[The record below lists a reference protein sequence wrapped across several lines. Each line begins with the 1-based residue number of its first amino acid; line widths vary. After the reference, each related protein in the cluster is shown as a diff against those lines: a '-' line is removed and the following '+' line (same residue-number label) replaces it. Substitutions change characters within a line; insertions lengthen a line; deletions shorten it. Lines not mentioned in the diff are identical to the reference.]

1 MRECWILRRAR
12 LPRPRP
18 RVPLLPPPRHL
29 RPRLPL
35 IGRPIAPDPAMLTRR
50 AASSN
55 HREIAQLHRRMGG
68 GGGCGRVYTSR
79 PQVGMWR
86 LRGAGRAP
94 LRLHG
99 GAPSGP
105 LRLGRA
111 AVCTHDLGRAHYSP
125 HGLASR
131 CVLSCRYAL
140 WHPARQRINGTS
152 QGRTSGL
159 CASGQSR
166 VSLGGLL
173 YRREASRPTGRRAAG
188 RQRAGKRGAE
198 YDSAGRVQET
208 SRLSLQ
214 AEM

>member
-1 MRECWILRRAR
+1 
-12 LPRPRP
+12 
-18 RVPLLPPPRHL
+18 
-29 RPRLPL
+29 
-35 IGRPIAPDPAMLTRR
+35 
-50 AASSN
+50 
-55 HREIAQLHRRMGG
+55 
-68 GGGCGRVYTSR
+68 
-79 PQVGMWR
+79 MWR

-188 RQRAGKRGAE
+188 RRSTGREQFSRQGAGDQQA
-198 YDSAGRVQET
+198 VVT
-208 SRLSLQ
+208 SGDVTFTMCFFSISFRLSENELKRIRGCGLLNPDSCTLH
-214 AEM
+214 

>member
-1 MRECWILRRAR
+1 MR
-12 LPRPRP
+12 
-18 RVPLLPPPRHL
+18 RVVTVAQSHNCS
-29 RPRLPL
+29 
-35 IGRPIAPDPAMLTRR
+35 
-50 AASSN
+50 AAG
-55 HREIAQLHRRMGG
+55 A
-68 GGGCGRVYTSR
+68 GGCGRVCTSR
-79 PQVGMWR
+79 PLVGMWR

-99 GAPSGP
+99 GAPRGP
-105 LRLGRA
+105 LQLGRA

-198 YDSAGRVQET
+198 YNSAGLPKQKLRRAARARAQNARINKQRRGEKQNTAKSKTLLSKGVKNCPDQYSERK
-208 SRLSLQ
+208 SREEPSK
-214 AEM
+214 